1 MSRTHSPAGNG
12 HPLNGRHS
20 LGGRDSLENTWTRTS
35 RPVLITGGAGFIGT
49 NLAYQLLSQGQPVIL
64 FDNLSRKGVTSNLQ
78 FLTSLFGGLVDA
90 RIGDV
95 RDARALR
102 DSLKDASAVFHF
114 AAQVAVTTS
123 LKSPLEDFEVNA
135 RGTLNLLEA
144 LKSLTEPPFLLF
156 TSTNKVYGRLDSIL
170 LEDAG
175 SRYAPRDPE
184 IRRQGIGEDRP
195 LNFHSPYGCS
205 KGTAD
210 QYVLDYAN
218 SFGLPATVFRMSCI
232 YGMHQYG
239 NEDQGWVSHFVSR
252 FCGGV
257 PLTIYGDGKQVRDLL
272 FIDDLIDAMLL
283 ANEHAAELAGRAF
296 NIGGGPA
303 NTISLIEL
311 VRLLEEMG
319 IAAPE
324 IRFGGWRAGD
334 QSYYVSNT
342 ARFRQLTGW
351 RARIGVRQGLHRLHQ
366 WLTGAAADRIAQ
378 FAN

>member
-1 MSRTHSPAGNG
+1 MSRTHSPASNFNA
-12 HPLNGRHS
+12 LNGRH
-20 LGGRDSLENTWTRTS
+20 LHENTWSRTS

-49 NLAYQLLSQGQPVIL
+49 NLACRLLSQGQPVIL

-78 FLTSLFGGLVDA
+78 FVTSLFGELADV

-95 RDARALR
+95 RDASALR
-102 DSLKDASAVFHF
+102 DSLKNAAAVFHF

-123 LKSPLEDFEVNA
+123 LTSPLEDFEINA

-144 LKSLTEPPFLLF
+144 MKSLTEPPFLLF

-184 IRRQGIGEDRP
+184 IRRRGIGEDSL
-195 LNFHSPYGCS
+195 LNFHNPYGCS

-232 YGMHQYG
+232 YGMHQWG

-283 ANEHAAELAGRAF
+283 AKERGAALAGRAF

-319 IAAPE
+319 MAAPE
-324 IRFGGWRAGD
+324 IRFGDWRAGD
-334 QSYYVSNT
+334 QCYYVSNT

-351 RARIGVRQGLHRLHQ
+351 RPRIGVRQGLQRLHQ
-366 WLTGAAADRIAQ
+366 WLTGAAADRISQ
-378 FAN
+378 FVN